1 MTPADTDFAL
11 LDDPAEWAG
20 FSVPLSPATAQ
31 APAVW
36 ESSVVI
42 EGMHCANCAGTV
54 EAAVL
59 RSPGVLS
66 AQVSPASHR
75 AAVRWQQGVA
85 VPSAWMV
92 AIRQAGYGVLPALD
106 VHAVAARKRE
116 KRLALWRWA
125 VAGLCSMQVMMYAY
139 PAYFSPAG
147 DVTPEMEQLLRWAS
161 WVLTLPV
168 LVFSCSPYFAS
179 AWRDLRARRIGMDV
193 PVAIGIAITFVT
205 SSWGTFDRASLFG
218 ATVYF
223 DSLTMFVFFLLS
235 GRALE
240 LRLRDRTAG
249 ALEALINR
257 MPHSVERCLPDG
269 KTERVAARWLAVGD
283 RMKVGAGE
291 VFAADGVIESGSTAV
306 DEALLSGESRPLRR
320 GVGDSVLAGSNNL
333 SGTVLCRVTQVGPGT
348 RYAEIAALMVAASTT
363 KPDIAALAD
372 RIARPFLVIVVLLA
386 AGAGAWWWTVDPQRG
401 VMTAVAILVVTCPCA
416 LSLATPTAM
425 LAAAGALAR
434 AGVLVR
440 KLGAIEA
447 LARVDTFV
455 FDKTGTLTGDSLA
468 LVATHC
474 REGVDAQSAL
484 AVACALARHSLHPA
498 SRSLVQAQTQ
508 TQTQT
513 PTQPER
519 LLRCLSVKETAG
531 QGVEGILW
539 ERPPGQSPRQLGPL
553 RLGSAAWC
561 GVDSAHADPASAQ
574 GVRVY
579 VRDAQGWLATFVL
592 GEALRPGAATVVAGL
607 QAQGLQVQLLSGDRT
622 VSVAGIARTLGIDAA
637 RGDCSPADKLQ
648 TLQALQARGRVVA
661 MVGDGLNDTPALA
674 AAAVSF
680 AFSAAVAVSQV
691 HADFVVLGQSL
702 EAVLRTRQLAQR
714 TMAIVRQ
721 NLWWALAYNA
731 ACVPAAVMG
740 YVSPWLAG
748 LGMALSSLF
757 VVLNALR
764 LARRVVAQAA

>member
-1 MTPADTDFAL
+1 MALAEADLAI

-20 FSVPLSPATAQ
+20 FSVALNPESAQ
-31 APAVW
+31 SPAVW

-54 EAAVL
+54 EAALL

-66 AQVSPASHR
+66 AQVSSASHR

-85 VPSAWMV
+85 APSVWMAAV
-92 AIRQAGYGVLPALD
+92 QQAGYGVLPALD

-116 KRLALWRWA
+116 KRMALWRWA

-257 MPHSVERCLPDG
+257 MPHSVERCLPED

-283 RMKVGAGE
+283 RMRVRAGE
-291 VFAADGVIESGSTAV
+291 VFAADGVIESGSTEV
-306 DEALLSGESRPLRR
+306 DEALLSGESRPLLRT
-320 GVGDSVLAGSNNL
+320 VGDNVLAGSNNL
-333 SGTVLCRVTQVGPGT
+333 SGTVVCRVTQVGGGT

-372 RIARPFLVIVVLLA
+372 RIARPFLLIVLLLA

-447 LARVDTFV
+447 LARVNTFV

-474 REGVDAQSAL
+474 REGVDAQAAL
-484 AVACALARHSLHPA
+484 AVACALAQHSLHPA
-498 SRSLVQAQTQ
+498 SRSLVRAQV
-508 TQTQT
+508 
-513 PTQPER
+513 PAEPGV
-519 LLRCLSVKETAG
+519 LLRCLSVKEAAG
-531 QGVEGILW
+531 QGVEGVLW
-539 ERPPGQSPRQLGPL
+539 EKAPGQSPRKLGGL

-561 GVDSAHADPASAQ
+561 GVDAERADSGIAA

-579 VRDAQGWLATFVL
+579 VSDAQGWLATFVL
-592 GEALRPGAATVVAGL
+592 GEALRPGAATVVAAL
-607 QAQGLQVQLLSGDRT
+607 QAQGVQVQLLSGDRSA
-622 VSVAGIARTLGIDAA
+622 SVAGIAQAVGIAAA
-637 RGDCSPADKLQ
+637 RGDCSPADKLAVLQ
-648 TLQALQARGRVVA
+648 TLQKRGRVVA

-680 AFSAAVAVSQV
+680 AFSATVAVSQV

-702 EAVLRTRQLAQR
+702 EAVLRTQQLAQR

-748 LGMALSSLF
+748 LGMALSSLL

-764 LARRVVAQAA
+764 LARRVVVDAT

>member
-1 MTPADTDFAL
+1 MALADSDLAL
-11 LDDPAEWAG
+11 LDDPAEWGG
-20 FSVPLSPATAQ
+20 FSVALSPATAQ

-54 EAAVL
+54 EAALL

-66 AQVSPASHR
+66 AQVSSASHR
-75 AAVRWQQGVA
+75 AAVRWQQGTA
-85 VPSAWMV
+85 APSAWMA
-92 AIRQAGYGVLPALD
+92 AIQQAGYGVLPALD

-147 DVTPEMEQLLRWAS
+147 DVAPEMEQLLRWAS

-257 MPHSVERCLPDG
+257 MPHSVERCLPED

-283 RMKVGAGE
+283 RMRVRAGE
-291 VFAADGVIESGSTAV
+291 VFAADGVIESGSTEV
-306 DEALLSGESRPLRR
+306 DEALLSGESRPLLRA
-320 GVGDSVLAGSNNL
+320 VGDSVLAGSNNL
-333 SGTVLCRVTQVGPGT
+333 SGTVVCRVTQVGGGT

-372 RIARPFLVIVVLLA
+372 RIARPFLLIVLLLA

-474 REGVDAQSAL
+474 REGVDAQAAL
-484 AVACALARHSLHPA
+484 AVACALAQHSLHPA
-498 SRSLVQAQTQ
+498 SRSLVRAQVQA
-508 TQTQT
+508 T
-513 PTQPER
+513 PGT

-531 QGVEGILW
+531 QGVEGVLW
-539 ERPPGQSPRQLGPL
+539 EKASGQSPRQLGPL

-561 GVDSAHADPASAQ
+561 GVDAVQADPVTAE

-592 GEALRPGAATVVAGL
+592 GEALRPGAANVVAAL
-607 QAQGLQVQLLSGDRT
+607 QAQGIQVQLLSGDRST
-622 VSVAGIARTLGIDAA
+622 SVAGIAQAVGIAVA
-637 RGDCSPADKLQ
+637 RGECSPADKLAD
-648 TLQALQARGRVVA
+648 LQALQTQGRVVA

-680 AFSAAVAVSQV
+680 AFSATVAVSQV

-702 EAVLRTRQLAQR
+702 EAVLRTQQLAQR

-748 LGMALSSLF
+748 LGMALSSLL

-764 LARRVVAQAA
+764 LARPVVVDAA

>member
-1 MTPADTDFAL
+1 MDPAASDLAI
-11 LDDPAEWAG
+11 LDDPAEWGAFSMPLGVQAG
-20 FSVPLSPATAQ
+20 QSPAM
-31 APAVW
+31 W

-54 EAAVL
+54 EAALL
-59 RSPGVLS
+59 RSPGVVW
-66 AQVSPASHR
+66 AQVSSASHR

-85 VPSAWMV
+85 APSVWMAAV
-92 AIRQAGYGVLPALD
+92 RQAGYGVLPALD
-106 VHAVAARKRE
+106 VHALAARKRE

-139 PAYFSPAG
+139 PSYFSPAG
-147 DVTPEMEQLLRWAS
+147 DVTAEMEQLLRWAS
-161 WVLTLPV
+161 WVLSLPV

-193 PVAIGIAITFVT
+193 PVAIGIALTFVT
-205 SSWGTFDRASLFG
+205 SSWGTFDPDSLFG
-218 ATVYF
+218 RAVYF

-257 MPHSVERCLPDG
+257 MPHSVERCLPGDRS
-269 KTERVAARWLAVGD
+269 ERIAARALAVGD
-283 RMKVGAGE
+283 CMRVHAGE
-291 VFAADGVIESGSTAV
+291 VFAADGVIESGSTEV
-306 DEALLSGESRPLRR
+306 DEALLSGESRPLLRA
-320 GVGDSVLAGSNNL
+320 VGDSVLAGSNNL
-333 SGTVLCRVTQVGPGT
+333 SGTVVCRVTQVGGAT

-372 RIARPFLVIVVLLA
+372 RIARPFLLTVLLLA
-386 AGAGAWWWTVDPQRG
+386 AGAGAWWWAVDPQRG

-440 KLGAIEA
+440 KLGALEA

-468 LVATHC
+468 LVHIHC
-474 REGVDAQSAL
+474 RAGVQAQAAL
-484 AVACALARHSLHPA
+484 ATACALAQHSLHPA
-498 SRSLVQAQTQ
+498 SRSLVRALAGAESD
-508 TQTQT
+508 
-513 PTQPER
+513 P

-531 QGVEGILW
+531 QGLEGVLW
-539 ERPPGQSPRQLGPL
+539 EKPQGQSPRKLGPL

-561 GVDSAHADPASAQ
+561 GVDPVQADPGTAP

-579 VRDAQGWLATFVL
+579 VSDAQGWLATCVL
-592 GEALRPGAATVVAGL
+592 GEALRAGAAPVVAAL
-607 QAQGLQVQLLSGDRT
+607 QAQGIQVQLLSGDR
-622 VSVAGIARTLGIDAA
+622 SAAVADIAQAVGIAAA
-637 RGDCSPADKLQ
+637 RGDCSPSDKLAA
-648 TLQALQARGRVVA
+648 LQALQRQGRVVA

-680 AFSAAVAVSQV
+680 AFSATVAVSQV

-702 EAVLRTRQLAQR
+702 QAVLRTQQLAQR

-740 YVSPWLAG
+740 YVAPWLAG
-748 LGMALSSLF
+748 LGMALSSLC

-764 LARRVVAQAA
+764 LARQVVVEAA